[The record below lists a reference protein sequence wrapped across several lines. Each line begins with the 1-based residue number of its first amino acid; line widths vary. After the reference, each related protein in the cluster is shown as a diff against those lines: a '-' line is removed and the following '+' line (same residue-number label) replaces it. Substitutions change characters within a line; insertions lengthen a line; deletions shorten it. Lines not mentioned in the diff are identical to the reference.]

1 MILEF
6 SIENYKSSESGKP
19 SLWFRMGKSEAAN
32 HLVSVGDKYTLL
44 RSAVIY
50 GANASGK
57 SNFIKALEALRSLV
71 LLPADRGPRERFAQ
85 YAPFQFNDRT
95 QNAPTIFS
103 LDFLLD
109 GIRYT
114 YSVSISAVAVLK
126 ESLYFY
132 PQGREAKLFVRTG
145 HTYEFG
151 DYLKGQRS
159 VVAELTNA
167 NQLFLS
173 KGAGNNIAQLIDV
186 YRFFSESL
194 LVIPFDDAKSER
206 LFILTS
212 LRSAY

>member
-6 SIENYKSSESGKP
+6 SIENYKSFRERQTF
-19 SLWFRMGKSEAAN
+19 SLVPDEGKSEATN

-71 LLPADRGPRERFAQ
+71 LLPADRRPREQFAQ

-145 HTYEFG
+145 QTYEFG
-151 DYLKGQRS
+151 DYLKGQR
-159 VVAELTNA
+159 
-167 NQLFLS
+167 
-173 KGAGNNIAQLIDV
+173 
-186 YRFFSESL
+186 
-194 LVIPFDDAKSER
+194 
-206 LFILTS
+206 
-212 LRSAY
+212 